1 MSTTWWSETRFR
13 EVGGLSLSCHRTWE
27 FTILIPSPIAIDTRI
42 ITLIPSNFE
51 ICGCIC
57 VKILFEQMQNKL
69 REIMANPSLCK
80 PFTDQISQNSGC
92 ASHPSKFQVSQGS
105 IEKKLVWKWVHV
117 FSISFLIKMATSG
130 HGIITSTIHCFNHPV
145 RHLLTTTFPMLIP
158 TWGKWIH

>member
-27 FTILIPSPIAIDTRI
+27 FTILIPSPIAINTRI

-80 PFTDQISQNSGC
+80 TFTDQISQNSG

-105 IEKKLVWKWVHV
+105 TGKKVSLKMCSCFFHLFPNQNGYFGPWHNYIHYALLQSPCSTSVDHD
-117 FSISFLIKMATSG
+117 FSYVDPYLG
-130 HGIITSTIHCFNHPV
+130 
-145 RHLLTTTFPMLIP
+145 
-158 TWGKWIH
+158 